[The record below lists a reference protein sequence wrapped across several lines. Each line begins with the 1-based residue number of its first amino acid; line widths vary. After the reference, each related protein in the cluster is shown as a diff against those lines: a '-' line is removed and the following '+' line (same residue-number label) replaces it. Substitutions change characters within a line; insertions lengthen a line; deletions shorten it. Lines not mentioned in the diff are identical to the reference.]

1 MTPIAHIA
9 ELWRYPVKSMR
20 GEQVDQLDLLP
31 DGIAH
36 DRRYAFESSAAPRG
50 KPLLSGAERARM
62 LLSNATVRNGLTH
75 VRTPLGQDFAID
87 DPALLAA
94 LELTPGTLHL
104 VRSTKPLT
112 DVRPIALLSTETVA
126 ELSRELAHPVDA
138 RRFRA
143 NIVLDFRRP
152 AAPDKYLFTLHE
164 PVISTEAKRR
174 GETCFPPADSDQPF
188 PEEAHVGHTLRLGE
202 AATIAI
208 TERIPRCRIVT
219 LDPKTA
225 QPNPALMKHLDRH
238 HSGRIGIYAT
248 TLTPGPLRVGDPIHR
263 IP

>member
-1 MTPIAHIA
+1 MNPIAHVA

-62 LLSNATVRNGLTH
+62 LLSTATVRNNSTY
-75 VRTPLGQDFAID
+75 VRTPAGDEFAMD
-87 DPALLAA
+87 DPALLTT
-94 LELTPGTLHL
+94 LELIPGTLHL
-104 VRSTKPLT
+104 VRSTSPLT
-112 DVRPIALLSTETVA
+112 DVRPIALLSTQA
-126 ELSRELAHPVDA
+126 AGELGRELAALIDP

-143 NIVLDFRRP
+143 NIVLAFDTP
-152 AAPDKYLFTLHE
+152 TQH
-164 PVISTEAKRR
+164 
-174 GETCFPPADSDQPF
+174 F
-188 PEEAHVGHTLRLGE
+188 PEDRLPGHTLRLGPT
-202 AATIAI
+202 ATIAI

-219 LDPKTA
+219 LDPETA
-225 QPNPALMKHLDRH
+225 QPDPGLMKHLDRH

-248 TLTPGPLRVGDPIHR
+248 TLIPGPLHVGDAVHLLC
-263 IP
+263 